1 MSDPEIL
8 APPLTEPDFMQD
20 VPQQEEAVVP
30 QNILQH
36 EEAVVPSGPSDW
48 INNSLDQHPGDHP
61 ASWFLGKEFLLWL
74 WWKSETAYG
83 AIEVAPMGAIE
94 FWIDDRIQ
102 FGTEGDQPQLS
113 DLKGGQPTATAE
125 ARSALRAG
133 KTVETANVGVRI
145 GEREYTLALKGE
157 TLELAGLKVPGEVKD
172 GLDERIY
179 ERMFLLDEITAI
191 LDVLFFRF
199 TEERLDQDFRT
210 KTLQP
215 IREWIAKD

>member
-1 MSDPEIL
+1 MSEPEPFESPEPFE
-8 APPLTEPDFMQD
+8 APEPPASAAAPASTE
-20 VPQQEEAVVP
+20 
-30 QNILQH
+30 
-36 EEAVVPSGPSDW
+36 SGW
-48 INNSLDQHPGDHP
+48 INDSLDQHPGDHP

-83 AIEVAPMGAIE
+83 AIEVPPMGAIE

-102 FGTEGDQPQLS
+102 FRTEGEQPQIS

-133 KTVETANVGVRI
+133 KTVETANVGVRL
-145 GEREYTLALKGE
+145 GEREYSMAVKGE
-157 TLELAGLKVPGEVKD
+157 TLEFAGLKVPGEVKD
-172 GLDERIY
+172 GLDERIF

-191 LDVLFFRF
+191 LDGLFFRF
-199 TEERLDQDFRT
+199 TEERLDPDFRV

>member
-1 MSDPEIL
+1 MSSEPEIL
-8 APPLTEPDFMQD
+8 TPPPASRAEVQD
-20 VPQQEEAVVP
+20 VVEQAEGAY
-30 QNILQH
+30 
-36 EEAVVPSGPSDW
+36 VPSGPADW
-48 INNSLDQHPGDHP
+48 IRDSLDQHPGDHP

-102 FGTEGDQPQLS
+102 FRTEGDQPQVS

-125 ARSALRAG
+125 ARSALIAG
-133 KTVETANVGVRI
+133 KTVETATIGVRV
-145 GEREYTLALKGE
+145 GEREYTFALKGE

-179 ERMFLLDEITAI
+179 ERMFLLDEIVAI
-191 LDVLFFRF
+191 LDGLFFVF
-199 TEERLDQDFRT
+199 AEERLHPDFRDR
-210 KTLQP
+210 TLGP
-215 IREWIAKD
+215 IREWIAKP